1 MVGDQHQI
9 LVPRQYCIKG
19 KLFIKFAFLQI
30 IICLY
35 KNILRSSLQEV
46 MEELQTMNLI
56 EINVGLDLVISNLRK
71 SLGFKGYLIEPNL
84 VRHTG
89 FKSTMGTEHVQ
100 GRDNG
105 DMREFFTNYPL

>member
-1 MVGDQHQI
+1 MIGDQHQI

-19 KLFIKFAFLQI
+19 KLLIKFLRS

-46 MEELQTMNLI
+46 MAELQTMNLI
-56 EINVGLDLVISNLRK
+56 GINIGLDLVISNLRK

-89 FKSTMGTEHVQ
+89 FKSTMGAEHEQ
-100 GRDNG
+100 DRDMG
-105 DMREFFTNYPL
+105 DMREFFTNYPI